1 MAKNNRAIV
10 PIIIL
15 FVILNGVFLAG
26 KNMLERNGADQ
37 EVLIVGNLVLFAA
50 TAISFSIAKMNLRS
64 ANPNAFVRGIY
75 LSIMLKLFACI
86 IAAVIYIAIFKNN
99 INKPALFTC
108 MGLYLVYTF
117 VEVRALIRLLKEKA
131 NANA

>member
-1 MAKNNRAIV
+1 MAKNNRAIF
-10 PIIIL
+10 PIIIV
-15 FVILNGVFLAG
+15 FVILNGVFLACR
-26 KNMLERNGADQ
+26 NMLERNGIDQ

-50 TAISFSIAKMNLRS
+50 TAISFSIAKMSLRS

-86 IAAVIYIAIFKNN
+86 IAALIYIAIFKKD

-117 VEVRALIRLLKEKA
+117 VEVRALTRLLKEKA
-131 NANA
+131 NA